1 MKDLD
6 WNTHLVNYAAA
17 ETRGQTRFL
26 VQQPKKT
33 RREKWEVGDEI
44 MKILKMV
51 VIEKNVQVFF
61 LFTRI
66 EIIYCALSYTSALLL

>member
-1 MKDLD
+1 MRDLD

-26 VQQPKKT
+26 VQQPKS

-51 VIEKNVQVFF
+51 VIEKNVQVF
-61 LFTRI
+61 LFIYKNRNHILRI
-66 EIIYCALSYTSALLL
+66 VIYF